1 MTEQQSSQT
10 EPPTSP
16 VDGAEKR
23 RAQSALRQ
31 QRFRERQALSRSS
44 EQAAKGLPALPSIP
58 SIAGHARWHQ
68 ALSAAYLL
76 VEQVNQ
82 EMQSYGQSRSLSWQ
96 DSERG
101 EEFSQRQEEVESV
114 LNQLEDLLV
123 AQGGSAPKAVCTP
136 KGRK

>member
-1 MTEQQSSQT
+1 MMEQQSSQR
-10 EPPTSP
+10 EQSASP
-16 VDGAEKR
+16 VDGAQKR
-23 RAQSALRQ
+23 RSQAALRQ

-58 SIAGHARWHQ
+58 SIAGHARWNQ
-68 ALSAAYLL
+68 ALSAAHLL

-82 EMQSYGQSRSLSWQ
+82 EMQSYGESRSLSWQ

-101 EEFSQRQEEVESV
+101 EMFSQRQEEVESV
-114 LNQLEDLLV
+114 LNQLEDLLIAEEV
-123 AQGGSAPKAVCTP
+123 PAS